1 MGTLNF
7 YRKFIPQLSKAIKV
21 FTRCLRWKV
30 FKWKKEESIAFEFTK
45 QLIEVEMELGIPNI
59 EIEMK
64 LAVDYD
70 EQTYASCLY

>member
-21 FTRCLRWKV
+21 FTICLRRKIFEWKS
-30 FKWKKEESIAFEFTK
+30 EEYVAFEFTK
-45 QLIEVEMELGIPNI
+45 QLIEGEMELGIPNI

-64 LAVDYD
+64 LTIDYD